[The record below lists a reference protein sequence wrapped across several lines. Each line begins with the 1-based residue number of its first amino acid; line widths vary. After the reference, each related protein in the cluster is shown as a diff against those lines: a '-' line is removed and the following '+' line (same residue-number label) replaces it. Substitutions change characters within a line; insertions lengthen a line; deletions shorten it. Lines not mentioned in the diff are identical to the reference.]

1 MTNMTPTPLTLTLE
15 WFLNPDHLPFIAGI
29 YTGAYA
35 NAGLDIT
42 MIEPTEHYD
51 GFAELQVGNI
61 DMHVNEPI
69 HLFEHYFTDLKAL
82 GCFFVTD
89 GGVMIKQSSL
99 DKLHQNQPIRIT
111 TPAANPITNKIGFEI
126 LSRYAQKNGFVL
138 DAANVSFVE
147 TNFQHLENLQ
157 KGNDAGEFDGA
168 WLCFYN
174 FEGIEANHIG
184 LDYTFIDQHLSPYP
198 NFSALELMTTHRI
211 WADKKEAMQQFVK
224 VSTQMSQLCTSQPEK
239 AREIYYGYTGETPSA
254 LMDDIINDTLKR
266 LIAPIQ
272 PDSERWSKLREMLTD
287 LNIANI
293 SDTDYAKLWQSR

>member
-1 MTNMTPTPLTLTLE
+1 MAHTPLTLTLE

-29 YTGAYA
+29 HTGAY
-35 NAGLDIT
+35 NKAGLNIT

-51 GFAELQVGNI
+51 GFAELQAGNI

-69 HLFEHYFTDLKAL
+69 HLFEHYFDYVKAL

-89 GGVMIKQSSL
+89 GGVLMKQSSM
-99 DKLHQNQPIRIT
+99 DKLRQNQPIRIT

-126 LSRYAQKNGFVL
+126 LQRYAKQNGFAL
-138 DAANVSFVE
+138 DIESVEFVE
-147 TNFQHLENLQ
+147 TDFQHLHNLQ
-157 KGNDAGEFDGA
+157 NGDKHGSFDGA

-198 NFSALELMTTHRI
+198 NFSALELMTTHII
-211 WADKKEAMQQFVK
+211 WQEKSEALQQFVK
-224 VSTQMSQLCTSQPEK
+224 ITTDMGKLCIDNPAQ

-266 LIAPIQ
+266 LITPIQ
-272 PDSERWSKLREMLTD
+272 PDTERWSALREMLATLD
-287 LNIANI
+287 IAVL
-293 SDTDYAKLWQSR
+293 SDTQYAKLWQ

>member
-1 MTNMTPTPLTLTLE
+1 MPNTALTLTLE

-29 YTGAYA
+29 HTGAYA
-35 NAGLDIT
+35 EAGLDIN
-42 MIEPTEHYD
+42 MVEPTEHYD
-51 GFAELQVGNI
+51 GFAELEAGNI
-61 DMHVNEPI
+61 DLHVNEPI
-69 HLFEHYFTDLKAL
+69 HLFEHYFEDLKAL

-89 GGVMIKQSSL
+89 GGVLIKQSSL

-126 LSRYAQKNGFVL
+126 LSRYAKKNGFVL

-147 TNFQHLENLQ
+147 TDFQHLENLQ
-157 KGNDAGEFDGA
+157 KGDAIGEFDGA

-174 FEGIEANHIG
+174 FEGIEANHAG

-198 NFSALELMTTHRI
+198 NFSALELMTTHSI
-211 WADKKEAMQQFVK
+211 WEEKSEALIQFVA
-224 VSTQMSQLCTSQPEK
+224 VSTAMAQLCIDNPEQ
-239 AREIYYGYTGETPSA
+239 ARTIYYAYTGETPSA

-272 PDSERWSKLREMLTD
+272 PDAERWTALRDMLAELD
-287 LNIANI
+287 IANI
-293 SDTDYAKLWQSR
+293 SDANYAKLWQ

>member
-1 MTNMTPTPLTLTLE
+1 MPNTALTLTLE

-29 YTGAYA
+29 HTGAYSK
-35 NAGLDIT
+35 AGLDIN

-51 GFAELQVGNI
+51 GFAELEAGNI
-61 DMHVNEPI
+61 DLHVNEPI
-69 HLFEHYFTDLKAL
+69 HLFEHYFADLKAL

-89 GGVMIKQSSL
+89 GGVLIKQSSL
-99 DKLHQNQPIRIT
+99 DKLHKNQPIRIT
-111 TPAANPITNKIGFEI
+111 TPASNPITNKIGFEI
-126 LSRYAQKNGFVL
+126 LSRYAKKNDFVL

-147 TNFQHLENLQ
+147 TDFQHLENLQ
-157 KGNDAGEFDGA
+157 KGDEAGEFDGA

-198 NFSALELMTTHRI
+198 NFSALELMTTHSI
-211 WADKKEAMQQFVK
+211 WQEKSEALTQFVA
-224 VSTQMSQLCTSQPEK
+224 VSTAMAQLCIDNPEQ
-239 AREIYYGYTGETPSA
+239 AREIYYGYTGEMPSA

-272 PDSERWSKLREMLTD
+272 PDAERWTALREMLATLD
-287 LNIANI
+287 IANI
-293 SDTDYAKLWQSR
+293 SDANYAKLWQ

>member
-51 GFAELQVGNI
+51 GFAELQAGNI

-126 LSRYAQKNGFVL
+126 LSRYATQNGFVL

-147 TNFQHLENLQ
+147 TDFQHLENLQ
-157 KGNDAGEFDGA
+157 KGDDAGDFDGA

>member
-1 MTNMTPTPLTLTLE
+1 MPNTALTLTLE

-29 YTGAYA
+29 HTGAYA
-35 NAGLDIT
+35 EAGLDIN

-51 GFAELQVGNI
+51 GFAELEAGNI
-61 DMHVNEPI
+61 DLHVNEPI
-69 HLFEHYFTDLKAL
+69 HLFEHYFEDLKAL

-89 GGVMIKQSSL
+89 GGVLIKQSSL

-126 LSRYAQKNGFVL
+126 LSRYAKKNSFVL
-138 DAANVSFVE
+138 DVANVSFVE
-147 TNFQHLENLQ
+147 TDFQHLENLQ
-157 KGNDAGEFDGA
+157 KGDEAGEFDGA

-174 FEGIEANHIG
+174 FEGIEANHAG

-198 NFSALELMTTHRI
+198 NFSALELMTTHSI
-211 WADKKEAMQQFVK
+211 WEEKSEALTQFVAI
-224 VSTQMSQLCTSQPEK
+224 STAMAQLCIDNPEQ
-239 AREIYYGYTGETPSA
+239 ARTIYYAYTGETPSA

-272 PDSERWSKLREMLTD
+272 PDSERWTALREMLATLD
-287 LNIANI
+287 IANI
-293 SDTDYAKLWQSR
+293 SDAHYAKLWQ

>member
-126 LSRYAQKNGFVL
+126 LSRYATQNGFVL

-147 TNFQHLENLQ
+147 TDFQHLENLQ
-157 KGNDAGEFDGA
+157 KGDDAGEFDGA

>member
-1 MTNMTPTPLTLTLE
+1 MPNTALTLTLE

-29 YTGAYA
+29 HTGAYSK
-35 NAGLDIT
+35 AGLDIN

-51 GFAELQVGNI
+51 GFAELEAGNI
-61 DMHVNEPI
+61 DLHVNEPI
-69 HLFEHYFTDLKAL
+69 HLFEHYFADLKAL

-89 GGVMIKQSSL
+89 GGVLIKQSSL
-99 DKLHQNQPIRIT
+99 DKLHKNQPIRIT
-111 TPAANPITNKIGFEI
+111 TPASNPITNKIGFEI
-126 LSRYAQKNGFVL
+126 LSRYAKKNGFVL

-147 TNFQHLENLQ
+147 TDFQHLENLQ
-157 KGNDAGEFDGA
+157 KGDEAGEFDGA

-198 NFSALELMTTHRI
+198 NFSALELMTTHSI
-211 WADKKEAMQQFVK
+211 WQEKSEALTQFVA
-224 VSTQMSQLCTSQPEK
+224 VSTAMAQLCIDNPEQ

-272 PDSERWSKLREMLTD
+272 PDAERWTALREMLATLD
-287 LNIANI
+287 IANI
-293 SDTDYAKLWQSR
+293 SDADYAKLWQ

>member
-1 MTNMTPTPLTLTLE
+1 MANTPLTLTLE

-29 YTGAYA
+29 HTGAYA
-35 NAGLDIT
+35 EAGLDIN

-51 GFAELQVGNI
+51 GFAELEAGNI
-61 DMHVNEPI
+61 DLHVNEPI
-69 HLFEHYFTDLKAL
+69 HLFEHYFEDLKAL

-89 GGVMIKQSSL
+89 GGVLIKQSSL

-126 LSRYAQKNGFVL
+126 LSRYAKKNGFVL

-147 TNFQHLENLQ
+147 TDFQHLENLQ
-157 KGNDAGEFDGA
+157 KGDTAGEFDGA

-174 FEGIEANHIG
+174 FEGIEANHAG

-198 NFSALELMTTHRI
+198 NFSALELMTTHSI
-211 WADKKEAMQQFVK
+211 WEEKSEALTQFVA
-224 VSTQMSQLCTSQPEK
+224 VSTAMAQLCIDNPEQ
-239 AREIYYGYTGETPSA
+239 ARTIYYAYTGETPSA

-272 PDSERWSKLREMLTD
+272 PDAERWTALREMLATLD
-287 LNIANI
+287 IANI
-293 SDTDYAKLWQSR
+293 SDAHYAKLWQ

>member
-1 MTNMTPTPLTLTLE
+1 MPNTALTLTLE

-29 YTGAYA
+29 HTGAYA
-35 NAGLDIT
+35 EAGLDIN

-51 GFAELQVGNI
+51 GFAELEAGNI
-61 DMHVNEPI
+61 DLHVNEPI
-69 HLFEHYFTDLKAL
+69 HLFEHYFADLKAL

-89 GGVMIKQSSL
+89 GGVLIKQSSL
-99 DKLHQNQPIRIT
+99 DKLHKNQPIRIT
-111 TPAANPITNKIGFEI
+111 TPASNPITNKIGFEI
-126 LSRYAQKNGFVL
+126 LSRYAKKNGFVL

-147 TNFQHLENLQ
+147 TDFQHLENLQ
-157 KGNDAGEFDGA
+157 KGDEAGEFDGA

-198 NFSALELMTTHRI
+198 NFSALELMTTHSI
-211 WADKKEAMQQFVK
+211 WQEKSEALTQFVA
-224 VSTQMSQLCTSQPEK
+224 VSTAMAQLCIDNPEQ

-272 PDSERWSKLREMLTD
+272 PDAERWTALREMLATLD
-287 LNIANI
+287 IADI
-293 SDTDYAKLWQSR
+293 SDANYAKLWL

>member
-1 MTNMTPTPLTLTLE
+1 MPNTALTLTLE

-29 YTGAYA
+29 HTGAYSD
-35 NAGLDIT
+35 AGLDIN

-51 GFAELQVGNI
+51 GFAELEAGNI
-61 DMHVNEPI
+61 DLHVNEPI
-69 HLFEHYFTDLKAL
+69 HLFEHYFADLKAL

-89 GGVMIKQSSL
+89 GGVLIKQSSL
-99 DKLHQNQPIRIT
+99 DKLHKNQPIRIT
-111 TPAANPITNKIGFEI
+111 TPASNPITNKIGFEI
-126 LSRYAQKNGFVL
+126 LSRYAKKNGFVL

-147 TNFQHLENLQ
+147 TDFQHLENLQ
-157 KGNDAGEFDGA
+157 KGDEAGEFDGA

-198 NFSALELMTTHRI
+198 NFSALELMTTHSI
-211 WADKKEAMQQFVK
+211 WQEKSEALTQFVA
-224 VSTQMSQLCTSQPEK
+224 VSTAMAQLCIDNPEQ

-272 PDSERWSKLREMLTD
+272 PDAERWTALREMLATLD
-287 LNIANI
+287 IANI
-293 SDTDYAKLWQSR
+293 SDADYAKLWQ

>member
-51 GFAELQVGNI
+51 GFAELQAGNI

-111 TPAANPITNKIGFEI
+111 TPAANPVTNKIGFEI

-138 DAANVSFVE
+138 DAATVSFVE
-147 TNFQHLENLQ
+147 TDFQHLENLQ
-157 KGNDAGEFDGA
+157 KGDDAGEFDGA

>member
-1 MTNMTPTPLTLTLE
+1 MANTPLTLTLE

-29 YTGAYA
+29 HTGAYSD
-35 NAGLDIT
+35 AGLDIN

-51 GFAELQVGNI
+51 GFAELEAGNI
-61 DMHVNEPI
+61 DLHVNEPI
-69 HLFEHYFTDLKAL
+69 HLFEHYFADLKAL

-89 GGVMIKQSSL
+89 GGVLIKQSSL
-99 DKLHQNQPIRIT
+99 DKLHKNQPIRIT
-111 TPAANPITNKIGFEI
+111 TPASNPITNKIGFEI
-126 LSRYAQKNGFVL
+126 LSRYAKKNGFVL

-147 TNFQHLENLQ
+147 TDFQHLENLQ
-157 KGNDAGEFDGA
+157 KGDEAGEFDGA

-198 NFSALELMTTHRI
+198 NFSALELMTTHSI
-211 WADKKEAMQQFVK
+211 WQEKSEALTQFVA
-224 VSTQMSQLCTSQPEK
+224 VSTAMAQLCIDNPEQ

-272 PDSERWSKLREMLTD
+272 PDAERWTALREMLATLD
-287 LNIANI
+287 IANI
-293 SDTDYAKLWQSR
+293 SDADYAKLWQ

>member
-1 MTNMTPTPLTLTLE
+1 MPNTALTLTLE
-15 WFLNPDHLPFIAGI
+15 WFLNPDHLPFISGI
-29 YTGAYA
+29 HTGAYSK
-35 NAGLDIT
+35 AGLDIN

-51 GFAELQVGNI
+51 GFAELEAGNI
-61 DMHVNEPI
+61 DLHVNEPI
-69 HLFEHYFTDLKAL
+69 HLFEHYFADLKAL

-89 GGVMIKQSSL
+89 GGVLIKQSSL
-99 DKLHQNQPIRIT
+99 DKLHKNQPIRIT
-111 TPAANPITNKIGFEI
+111 TPASNPITNKIGFEI
-126 LSRYAQKNGFVL
+126 LSRYAKQNDFVL

-147 TNFQHLENLQ
+147 TDFQHLENLQ
-157 KGNDAGEFDGA
+157 KGDEAGEFDGA

-198 NFSALELMTTHRI
+198 NFSALELMTTHSI
-211 WADKKEAMQQFVK
+211 WQEKSEALTQFVA
-224 VSTQMSQLCTSQPEK
+224 VSTAMAQLCIDNPEQ

-272 PDSERWSKLREMLTD
+272 PDAERWTALREMLATLD
-287 LNIANI
+287 IADI
-293 SDTDYAKLWQSR
+293 SDANYAKLWL

>member
-51 GFAELQVGNI
+51 GFAELQAGNI

>member
-1 MTNMTPTPLTLTLE
+1 MPNTALTLTLE

-29 YTGAYA
+29 HTGAYSD
-35 NAGLDIT
+35 AGLDIN

-51 GFAELQVGNI
+51 GFAELEAGNI
-61 DMHVNEPI
+61 DLHVNEPI
-69 HLFEHYFTDLKAL
+69 HLFEHYFEDLKAL

-89 GGVMIKQSSL
+89 GGVLIKQSSL
-99 DKLHQNQPIRIT
+99 DKLHKNQPIRIT
-111 TPAANPITNKIGFEI
+111 TPASNPITNKIGFEI
-126 LSRYAQKNGFVL
+126 LSRYAKKNGFVL

-147 TNFQHLENLQ
+147 TDFQHLENLQ
-157 KGNDAGEFDGA
+157 KGDEAGEFDGA

-198 NFSALELMTTHRI
+198 NFSALELMTTHSI
-211 WADKKEAMQQFVK
+211 WQEKSEALTQFVA
-224 VSTQMSQLCTSQPEK
+224 VSTAMAQLCIDNPEQ

-272 PDSERWSKLREMLTD
+272 PNAERWTALREMLATLD
-287 LNIANI
+287 IADI
-293 SDTDYAKLWQSR
+293 SDANYAKLWL

>member
-1 MTNMTPTPLTLTLE
+1 MPNTALTLTLE

-29 YTGAYA
+29 HTGAYSD
-35 NAGLDIT
+35 AGLDIN

-51 GFAELQVGNI
+51 GFAELEAGNI
-61 DMHVNEPI
+61 DLHVNEPI
-69 HLFEHYFTDLKAL
+69 HLFEHYFEDLKAL

-89 GGVMIKQSSL
+89 GGVLIKQSSL

-126 LSRYAQKNGFVL
+126 LSRYAKKNGFVL

-147 TNFQHLENLQ
+147 TDFQHLENLQ
-157 KGNDAGEFDGA
+157 KGDTAGEFDGA

-174 FEGIEANHIG
+174 FEGIEANHAG
-184 LDYTFIDQHLSPYP
+184 LDYIFIDQHLSPYP
-198 NFSALELMTTHRI
+198 NFSALELMTTHSI
-211 WADKKEAMQQFVK
+211 WEEKSEALTQFVA
-224 VSTQMSQLCTSQPEK
+224 VSTAMAQLCIDNPEQ
-239 AREIYYGYTGETPSA
+239 ARTIYYAHTGETPSA

-272 PDSERWSKLREMLTD
+272 PDAERWTALREMLSTLD
-287 LNIANI
+287 IANI
-293 SDTDYAKLWQSR
+293 SDAHYAKLWQ

>member
-1 MTNMTPTPLTLTLE
+1 MPNTALTLTLE

-29 YTGAYA
+29 HTGAYA
-35 NAGLDIT
+35 EAGLDIN

-51 GFAELQVGNI
+51 GFAELEAGNI
-61 DMHVNEPI
+61 DLHVNEPI
-69 HLFEHYFTDLKAL
+69 HLFEHYFADLKAL

-89 GGVMIKQSSL
+89 GGVLIKQSSL

-126 LSRYAQKNGFVL
+126 LSRYAKKNGFVL

-147 TNFQHLENLQ
+147 TDFQHLENLQ
-157 KGNDAGEFDGA
+157 KGDEAGEFDGA

-174 FEGIEANHIG
+174 FEGIEANHAG

-198 NFSALELMTTHRI
+198 NFSALELMTTHSI
-211 WADKKEAMQQFVK
+211 WAEKSEALTQFVA
-224 VSTQMSQLCTSQPEK
+224 VSTAMAQLCIDNPEQ
-239 AREIYYGYTGETPSA
+239 ARTIYYAYTGETPSA

-272 PDSERWSKLREMLTD
+272 PDAERWTALREMLATLD
-287 LNIANI
+287 IANI
-293 SDTDYAKLWQSR
+293 SDAHYAKLWQ